1 MDVYIYKYI
10 YLDVKTY
17 KVLGLVDESEQL
29 YIDFDD
35 LIFKDS
41 STYLPEE
48 IFKGKWIHSYYFD
61 ALKAKNPK
69 VILQNEPWWDEKNG
83 WKPDP
88 YGEYPLS
95 WGEEFQYN
103 YGSYYFT
110 KFTFCNGKIYY
121 FIDKIQKKDKYY
133 YITSKRR
140 ITTEYDDETRKEYLK
155 SSDYKKIQNYSEID
169 LIISLDGD
177 YMDIYL
183 NSTDN
188 HLGTYCFADSETVR
202 QLWFFARDID
212 SLPVDFDNVR
222 YPRHADGSCDYDG
235 SKKTAAV
242 QTAKETPSPNV
253 AQNKTMSVTENLKL
267 RSGEATS
274 TQVLTVMAAG
284 TKVKILQTGKKETID
299 GITSNWVKVEVLADA
314 TDRDGKPIKAGTVG
328 WCYGGYLKLIEEPK
342 ADKPANKKD
351 EKKKKKK

>member
-1 MDVYIYKYI
+1 MKRIVFFMLFLLTVTFAYSQECLWKTNKKGYYYKPDNHSIRGYSQSKQIFEKDMDVYIYKYI

-95 WGEEFQYN
+95 WGEEFEFN

-110 KFTFCNGKIYY
+110 KFTFCNGKVYY

-202 QLWFFARDID
+202 QLCFFARDID
-212 SLPVDFDNVR
+212 ALPVDFDNVR
-222 YPRHADGSCDYDG
+222 
-235 SKKTAAV
+235 
-242 QTAKETPSPNV
+242 
-253 AQNKTMSVTENLKL
+253 
-267 RSGEATS
+267 
-274 TQVLTVMAAG
+274 
-284 TKVKILQTGKKETID
+284 
-299 GITSNWVKVEVLADA
+299 
-314 TDRDGKPIKAGTVG
+314 
-328 WCYGGYLKLIEEPK
+328 
-342 ADKPANKKD
+342 
-351 EKKKKKK
+351 